1 MTEYLKAA
9 EVAAKLNIK
18 TSTLRRYS
26 DLLEK
31 YNSRFPRNY
40 ANQRLYRSE
49 HIKMIKNL
57 QLTKDNRNLLLVEA
71 VEILTEEWE
80 MVNRKL
86 ETVIQECETLER
98 DHEARRWFNA
108 LTDIVEKIGED
119 VYRGQKEKWDEL
131 WPKYTL
137 NI

>member
-18 TSTLRRYS
+18 TSTLRKYS

-31 YNSRFPRNY
+31 YNSTFPRNY
-40 ANQRLYRSE
+40 ANQRLYLSE
-49 HIKMIKNL
+49 HIEMIKNL

-71 VEILTEEWE
+71 AEILTEERE

-108 LTDIVEKIGED
+108 LADIVEKIGED

-131 WPKYTL
+131 WP
-137 NI
+137 